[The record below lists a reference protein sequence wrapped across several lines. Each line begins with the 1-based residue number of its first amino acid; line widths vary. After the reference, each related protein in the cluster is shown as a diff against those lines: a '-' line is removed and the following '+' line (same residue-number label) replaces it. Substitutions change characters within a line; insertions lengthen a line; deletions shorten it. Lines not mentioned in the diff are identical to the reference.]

1 MIANDET
8 REISHNNLPQ
18 NLLTRLFVDLY
29 EVKYEG
35 NSDGKKIFLFN
46 CFLLRNFVFDHK
58 TFGNNM
64 RRKTIYQCFL

>member
-35 NSDGKKIFLFN
+35 NSDVKK
-46 CFLLRNFVFDHK
+46 
-58 TFGNNM
+58 
-64 RRKTIYQCFL
+64 